1 MLAATW
7 TTVSYTKE
15 RDPDVICWREN
26 IKYSRLITI
35 LPRKARL
42 NPFSGLFM
50 HHSFHIYIHTLLR
63 LPSNRA
69 YRSQCYLLHS
79 SGN

>member
-1 MLAATW
+1 MLAANW

-15 RDPDVICWREN
+15 RDPDVICLREN

-50 HHSFHIYIHTLLR
+50 HHSFHIYIHIYFIETPFQQGLSVTM
-63 LPSNRA
+63 LPIT
-69 YRSQCYLLHS
+69 
-79 SGN
+79 